1 MHQAAPPRPKLAE
14 TVIEPTV
21 KLRQATIGRCCEVL
35 GDTAIEYTEL
45 GDYSYLGPGCMVAD
59 AQIGRFCAIAPRCAS
74 ARQIIRSTARRNI
87 DLPIVPSTTRLTR
100 SGTMTSFGSDAP
112 IAS

>member
-35 GDTAIEYTEL
+35 GDTAI
-45 GDYSYLGPGCMVAD
+45 
-59 AQIGRFCAIAPRCAS
+59 
-74 ARQIIRSTARRNI
+74 
-87 DLPIVPSTTRLTR
+87 
-100 SGTMTSFGSDAP
+100 
-112 IAS
+112 